1 MLYNQNFERQFHS
14 SNFKRE
20 IQEQYKQIKGQKWKV
35 FVMLLLSFLK
45 RAKVMRANRV
55 KKIISPVMTM
65 VLKYRELGRKILIS

>member
-35 FVMLLLSFLK
+35 SVMLLLLSFLK
-45 RAKVMRANRV
+45 RAKVMRAES
-55 KKIISPVMTM
+55 KK
-65 VLKYRELGRKILIS
+65 